1 MKDEHELQNNWER
14 ANKNENS
21 TLGEGIFFFQC
32 KILF

>member
-21 TLGEGIFFFQC
+21 TLGEGNIFFPM
-32 KILF
+32 

>member
-1 MKDEHELQNNWER
+1 MSMNYKNNWER

-21 TLGEGIFFFQC
+21 TLGEGNIFFQC